1 MPQTFWPLSCFP
13 ALEAGLAVR
22 EHVDA
27 GGVVARLDDADGFA
41 PLVRHVHGGEHQV
54 DLALLQ
60 ELHAVRRDDRL
71 ELELDAEPVGHV
83 LGEVGLEADDGAG
96 RVTEAERLVVGLGAD
111 DEHAALLDLF
121 ECLCRERARRG
132 GPSNDDH
139 AGDGEAFA
147 HGPLPSPGYRI
158 ARAFRKTARNAR
170 SYSNFLEARK
180 LC

>member
-1 MPQTFWPLSCFP
+1 MQLPWESAVSASCWPLKATMSAPYFSADVFVVEGALDAADLLVLELLP

-41 PLVRHVHGGEHQV
+41 PLVRHVHGGDHQV

-71 ELELDAEPVGHV
+71 DLELHAEPVGHV
-83 LGEVGLEADDGAG
+83 LGEVGLEADDGAS
-96 RVTEAERLVVGLGAD
+96 RVAEAERLVVGLGAD

-121 ECLCRERARRG
+121 ERLRRERGPQRR
-132 GPSNDDH
+132 P
-139 AGDGEAFA
+139 
-147 HGPLPSPGYRI
+147 I
-158 ARAFRKTARNAR
+158 QQ
-170 SYSNFLEARK
+170 
-180 LC
+180 